1 MLHGNTFFYYK
12 ERSCWI
18 LSRGGIWIKDKEYYK
33 NHIDEFLKEFYGIEL
48 TKWQKKMLKLINL
61 KEKLYF
67 IPYRYRRY

>member
-1 MLHGNTFFYYK
+1 M
-12 ERSCWI
+12 
-18 LSRGGIWIKDKEYYK
+18 KDKEYYK